1 MFILVQLFTQYDIC
15 KMTVTHNDRLSVF
28 AEDNSLAFGK

>member
-15 KMTVTHNDRLSVF
+15 KMTVAHNDRLSLF
-28 AEDNSLAFGK
+28 AEDNSPAFGK